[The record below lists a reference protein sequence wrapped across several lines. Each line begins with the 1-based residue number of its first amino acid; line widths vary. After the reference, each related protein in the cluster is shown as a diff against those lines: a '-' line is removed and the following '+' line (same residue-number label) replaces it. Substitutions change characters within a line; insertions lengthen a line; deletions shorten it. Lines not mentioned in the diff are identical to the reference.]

1 MPPFRETN
9 CPHRPTRRAGAGSA
23 PDARSPKP
31 SARRSCRR
39 CRASPVVTR
48 RRATSRCSRRPPRA
62 DRSTHPPN
70 PGRKPVTS
78 APSSRYGTCSTSPQK
93 DAEPIGTSNSTTAR
107 ASLPSRPPAS
117 VFGANLPL
125 WKAHGHAAVMSGLVD
140 VTHHAS
146 LVNVVW
152 VRARCDL
159 HQDAPNRVT
168 VGDLAGQTRDHLV
181 GRSHLCSGAVEHCV
195 DRTSSEPVW
204 PRGSASQAARPSGS
218 SSNSASGCVGA
229 FSRPA
234 AASEGHDDAHVDCG
248 NGPLMDRRHRTA
260 AATVVAEEGG
270 NQPLVE

>member
-1 MPPFRETN
+1 MPARPSRLRGGRAADAELRQWSPGGVPLPAAAGAHHELTVLRT
-9 CPHRPTRRAGAGSA
+9 HRTRAGN
-23 PDARSPKP
+23 P
-31 SARRSCRR
+31 SRRHHRAAMEPVRPHPRR
-39 CRASPVVTR
+39 TR
-48 RRATSRCSRRPPRA
+48 NRLGRATRLL
-62 DRSTHPPN
+62 T
-70 PGRKPVTS
+70 
-78 APSSRYGTCSTSPQK
+78 
-93 DAEPIGTSNSTTAR
+93 EPACR
-107 ASLPSRPPAS
+107 HDPPAS
-117 VFGANLPL
+117 LFGANLPL

-204 PRGSASQAARPSGS
+204 PRGSASQAARPSES

-248 NGPLMDRRHRTA
+248 NGPLIDRRHRTA